1 MPDKEKNIL
10 TGIAAAPGIAIAKA
24 HLYTKEIYEIK
35 DEAISDVDEAVA
47 SLIEALEKSKKE
59 LNKVFSLAVDKLGE
73 KRAAIFEAQI
83 MILDDPILIENIIQ
97 RIKKEK
103 KLPEFIVNDE
113 ISKYQ
118 NLMNA
123 SKEAYMKERSH
134 DIEDIK
140 NRIIRNLKKKKLI
153 SKIKEDVIIVAE
165 NVTPADTVLF
175 TRVNAFGYVTNFGG
189 LTSHAAIVARS
200 LNIPAAVGIHDA
212 TNKINDGDTL
222 IVDGFHGKV
231 VINPDE
237 EQLKFY
243 KKKIKKLTAYDSE
256 LAKLKDKPA
265 VTTDGKEIIIQ
276 GNLDLVEEISLTIQ
290 NGAKGLGLV
299 RTEQLFQEFDGFPDE
314 EEQFKYY
321 LSLAEKIYPET
332 ITIRAFD
339 IGGDKVLPV
348 DVKEPNPFL
357 GWRGVRFLLDNKQ
370 LFVPQ
375 IKAILR
381 ASIHKNVR
389 FMIPMI
395 TSMREIILFKELI
408 DDCKKDLA
416 KQNLPFDRSMK
427 IGIMIEVPS
436 AAVLAKEFAEEVDFL
451 SIGTN
456 DLIQYLLAVDRGN
469 DIVASSYQEFHP
481 AVVRTL
487 KHIIAEGKKSGAE
500 VSLCGEMAADI
511 LAVPLLVGL
520 GLDSIS
526 VSASAIPHAKKIIR
540 SFSFAEVKKLADECL
555 QMKTE
560 HEINVRLKN
569 FMDSHQSRETQNLF

>member
-1 MPDKEKNIL
+1 M
-10 TGIAAAPGIAIAKA
+10 T
-24 HLYTKEIYEIK
+24 
-35 DEAISDVDEAVA
+35 A
-47 SLIEALEKSKKE
+47 S
-59 LNKVFSLAVDKLGE
+59 
-73 KRAAIFEAQI
+73 
-83 MILDDPILIENIIQ
+83 
-97 RIKKEK
+97 
-103 KLPEFIVNDE
+103 
-113 ISKYQ
+113 
-118 NLMNA
+118 
-123 SKEAYMKERSH
+123 
-134 DIEDIK
+134 
-140 NRIIRNLKKKKLI
+140 
-153 SKIKEDVIIVAE
+153 
-165 NVTPADTVLF
+165 T
-175 TRVNAFGYVTNFGG
+175 
-189 LTSHAAIVARS
+189 
-200 LNIPAAVGIHDA
+200 
-212 TNKINDGDTL
+212 
-222 IVDGFHGKV
+222 
-231 VINPDE
+231 DE

-265 VTTDGKEIIIQ
+265 VTTDGKEIKIQ

-290 NGAKGLGLV
+290 NGARGLGLV

-321 LSLAEKIYPET
+321 SSLAEKIYPES

-339 IGGDKVLPV
+339 IGGDKVLPA

-357 GWRGVRFLLDNKQ
+357 GWRGIRFLLDNKQ

-381 ASIHKNVR
+381 ASVHKNIK

-395 TSMREIILFKELI
+395 TSMKEIRAFKEIIE
-408 DDCKKDLA
+408 DCKKELTRN
-416 KQNLPFDRSMK
+416 NLPFDKDLK

-481 AVVRTL
+481 AVVRSL
-487 KHIIAEGKKSGAE
+487 KHIITEGKKSGAE

-511 LAVPLLVGL
+511 LALPLLVGL

-540 SFSFAEVKKLADECL
+540 SISFKEVQKMANECL
-555 QMKTE
+555 EMKTE
-560 HEINVRLKN
+560 SEINTRLKN
-569 FMDSHQSRETQNLF
+569 FFDSHLNSETKNLF